1 MVLRPRKP
9 LRPEHLDRAARRIGR
24 ELLRTGDED
33 DEDDD
38 DDDDD
43 DFDMDSMDTSNMTF
57 TPILR

>member
-1 MVLRPRKP
+1 MVVRPKQA

-24 ELLRTGDED
+24 GLLRTGDED

-43 DFDMDSMDTSNMTF
+43 FDMDSMETSNMTF